1 MTGETHT
8 RTVTI
13 VSPHGLHLRPIQA
26 FVALA
31 NQYQCEV
38 FVSKGSLRINGKSP
52 ILLLGLEATP
62 ASSRKTRE
70 KKLEIRRSR
79 SETRMSK
86 VATGNC
92 TSKWI
97 IGPCRLN
104 WR

>member
-62 ASSRKTRE
+62 GTE
-70 KKLEIRRSR
+70 LVLE
-79 SETRMSK
+79 
-86 VATGNC
+86 ATGPDAGRAIDGLAEALARVFPED
-92 TSKWI
+92 S
-97 IGPCRLN
+97 
-104 WR
+104 